1 MHAIGRMS
9 KGQCTVIRISTR
21 GGMPP
26 VVELMTFYIFYVYA
40 IFSYANPLRHNKT
53 LESLLPRNKHYQS
66 AYWDLIDSHSQSN
79 DNYIFIFT

>member
-40 IFSYANPLRHNKT
+40 IFSYANPLTRH
-53 LESLLPRNKHYQS
+53 
-66 AYWDLIDSHSQSN
+66 
-79 DNYIFIFT
+79 